1 MYCGTPN
8 LTAIITGV
16 RMFGKMCRRMMRHRG
31 SPNACAATANSCPCG
46 LADAW
51 TAWVQMTSLT
61 AAVVLICSCDQRD
74 LHMSMT
80 TEARNPI
87 EVFFWYSHQDQRY
100 NDELVKHLSYLN
112 ARV

>member
-1 MYCGTPN
+1 
-8 LTAIITGV
+8 
-16 RMFGKMCRRMMRHRG
+16 
-31 SPNACAATANSCPCG
+31 
-46 LADAW
+46 
-51 TAWVQMTSLT
+51 
-61 AAVVLICSCDQRD
+61 
-74 LHMSMT
+74 MSMT